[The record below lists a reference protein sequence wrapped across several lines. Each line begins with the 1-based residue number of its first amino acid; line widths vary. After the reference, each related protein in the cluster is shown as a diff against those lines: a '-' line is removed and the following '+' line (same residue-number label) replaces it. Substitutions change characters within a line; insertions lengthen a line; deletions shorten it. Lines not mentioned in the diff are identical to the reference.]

1 DDTDNCPLVDNPDQ
15 ADTDGDGIGDA
26 CETDDD
32 DDGTPDE
39 TDNCPLVVNADQADT
54 DGDGIG
60 DACETI
66 ALTATAL
73 DQTII
78 NLTWTDAPTSECGEL
93 VGYNIYRMGP
103 EDLDFVLITPDLVVA
118 LEYSDSGLEGNT
130 TYTYKV
136 EAIYSGEDCPIVE
149 SNEASATTD
158 PFLNRK
164 GGLSFDVT
172 PPTTN
177 QISFSSTQGGAPTP
191 GFGGRLASYSND
203 IPTQMMDTGVSQR
216 LQVNIYDNNGIG
228 AIKRVVI
235 NMFFDY
241 LQTQKADTYFMYVE
255 ESGQLTVSDPN
266 GFFGDVEVHRTFTE
280 TEMVLI
286 FVFTPQ
292 KPMPITDLVI
302 NAEDEFR
309 NNQNTIVF
317 AAFEIQ
323 GEPLTSEDA
332 SSAAAEVPFYK
343 NPDWNQFMIDSD
355 GNMVTYDA
363 FGNLETSQMRTIAP
377 PVQYGDV
384 GKSERHDEGFY
395 DKLAEERAR
404 IQALVDSMNPHKLLE
419 SEETAK
425 NVKVFNYPDNVG
437 KGDRTNIKSMNDL
450 KQKENSK
457 ALKLVKR
464 VS

>member
-1 DDTDNCPLVDNPDQ
+1 
-15 ADTDGDGIGDA
+15 
-26 CETDDD
+26 
-32 DDGTPDE
+32 
-39 TDNCPLVVNADQADT
+39 
-54 DGDGIG
+54 
-60 DACETI
+60 
-66 ALTATAL
+66 
-73 DQTII
+73 
-78 NLTWTDAPTSECGEL
+78 
-93 VGYNIYRMGP
+93 MGP
-103 EDLDFVLITPDLVVA
+103 EDFDFVPIGSVDPGI
-118 LEYSDSGLEGNT
+118 LEFSDSGLEGDT
-130 TYTYKV
+130 TYTYRV
-136 EAIYSGEDCPIVE
+136 DAVYGEGCDPVQ

-177 QISFSSTQGGAPTP
+177 QISFSSIQGGAPTP

-203 IPTQMMDTGVSQR
+203 IPTQIMDTGVSQR

-228 AIKRVVI
+228 AIKRVVV

-241 LQTQKADTYFMYVE
+241 LETQKADTYFMYIE

-266 GFFGDVEVHRTFTE
+266 GFFGNVEVHRTFTE

-323 GEPLTSEDA
+323 GEPLTSVES
-332 SSAAAEVPFYK
+332 SSAAAEIPFYK
-343 NPDWNQFMIDSD
+343 NPEWNQFVIDAD

-363 FGNLETSQMRTIAP
+363 FGNLETMPMQTIAP

-384 GKSERHDEGFY
+384 GKSERHDDGFY
-395 DKLAEERAR
+395 DKLAAEKAR

-419 SEETAK
+419 SEQTAK
-425 NVKVFNYPDNVG
+425 NVKIFNYPDNVG

-457 ALKLVKR
+457 AMKLVKR